1 MGIGALGAERDRGIR
16 EGAQSGS
23 DRVRR
28 GVDGASRGGR
38 DVGGAGSQEGRQLV
52 WFCEAMLASIEEN
65 LDLGVQVADVLVDD
79 TLKPLGED
87 DLLVGKLL
95 CLGEV
100 GADQLA
106 VRLLLRVGRMAAVRL
121 DPFLNAAV
129 AIFYYL
135 DALGGLAILVRD
147 LILDE
152 LDLLGQ
158 VSDAVCPVVEDEGG
172 IEGGVER
179 RHDPRH
185 EVDGEIVSRHYG
197 QSKW

>member
-1 MGIGALGAERDRGIR
+1 MF
-16 EGAQSGS
+16 
-23 DRVRR
+23 
-28 GVDGASRGGR
+28 AS
-38 DVGGAGSQEGRQLV
+38 V
-52 WFCEAMLASIEEN
+52 EEN

-79 TLKPLGED
+79 TLEPLCEND
-87 DLLVGKLL
+87 FLVGKLL

-135 DALGGLAILVRD
+135 DALGRLAVLVRD